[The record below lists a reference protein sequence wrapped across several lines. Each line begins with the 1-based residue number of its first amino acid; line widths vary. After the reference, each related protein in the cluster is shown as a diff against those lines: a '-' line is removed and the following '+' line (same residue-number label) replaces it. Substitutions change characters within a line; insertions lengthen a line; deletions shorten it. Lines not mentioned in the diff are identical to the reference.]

1 MWWSK
6 TIKINRHPD
15 LRAMRRLLNGTVSKL
30 SQTGTNPLSQSL
42 EPIRFTQAVAWSK
55 RSTHPST
62 GLGDTLGGHLEFAL
76 KYDGTNLAIL
86 TTLFQ
91 KITEKDFLEY
101 VGSIPTGKYARRL
114 WFLYEFL
121 TGKTLPLDDVKQ
133 GNYVDLLDPFKY
145 YTVTPV
151 RRVRRQR
158 INDNL
163 LGDSRFCPMVRRTD
177 VLSDFEAADLPNLCR
192 QVVASYPPELLK
204 RALGYLYT
212 KETKSS
218 FEIEHIKP
226 TSTRTERFLVLLQ
239 LAEQEDFC
247 KKTTIDRASESHC
260 WSTVSRFRLPIEPEL
275 CRWDSCLAERK
286 DSFCMP
292 ETWRPGR
299 LDGRPDS
306 CPQAH
311 EHRQRVHRDSCR
323 RYRLWIVFL
332 HPFEDG
338 NGRIHRFLIHNILA
352 RQGFTPEG
360 VMFPRIGIHAKE
372 SCRLWWLSWSVLPA
386 DHAPWWNTRSMKKAS
401 WSFIMI
407 LTGGTAISTW
417 HLKQRHF
424 LSSSSRL
431 SIRNLQVNL
440 HSWPTM
446 MRQKGPYRKSWTCPT
461 GRSTFSSGSVCRTM
475 AGSQKGN
482 AQTTLV
488 RCRRTKSIASNRPF
502 NPPTKVKSQ
511 TMNDK
516 HSHAISIIDNLT
528 SLTHEEPARP

>member
-1 MWWSK
+1 MVENNQDKS
-6 TIKINRHPD
+6 TP
-15 LRAMRRLLNGTVSKL
+15 RLAGYAALVERYGLEIIPNWHKSFVAV
-30 SQTGTNPLSQSL
+30 TGTHQIYSSSGLIEEVYP
-42 EPIRFTQAVAWSK
+42 SK
-55 RSTHPST
+55 YWP
-62 GLGDTLGGHLEFAL
+62 GDTLGGHLEFAL

-91 KITEKDFLEY
+91 KVTEKDFLEY

-247 KKTTIDRASESHC
+247 KKTQLIELQNRIVDPRFRDSDYRLSQNYVGETVAWQKEKIHFVCPKPEDLADLMEGLIVAHKRMNTGNV
-260 WSTVSRFRLPIEPEL
+260 STVIHAAVIAYGF
-275 CRWDSCLAERK
+275 
-286 DSFCMP
+286 
-292 ETWRPGR
+292 
-299 LDGRPDS
+299 
-306 CPQAH
+306 
-311 EHRQRVHRDSCR
+311 
-323 RYRLWIVFL
+323 VFL

-352 RQGFTPEG
+352 RQDFTPEG

-372 SCRLWWLSWSVLPA
+372 SCRL
-386 DHAPWWNTRSMKKAS
+386 
-401 WSFIMI
+401 
-407 LTGGTAISTW
+407 
-417 HLKQRHF
+417 
-424 LSSSSRL
+424 
-431 SIRNLQVNL
+431 
-440 HSWPTM
+440 
-446 MRQKGPYRKSWTCPT
+446 
-461 GRSTFSSGSVCRTM
+461 
-475 AGSQKGN
+475 
-482 AQTTLV
+482 
-488 RCRRTKSIASNRPF
+488 
-502 NPPTKVKSQ
+502 
-511 TMNDK
+511 
-516 HSHAISIIDNLT
+516 
-528 SLTHEEPARP
+528 